1 MLTPHPLSGRAQD
14 SPTATGSP
22 GAPEGD
28 AESGR
33 AQRLSQ
39 LPDAYDLEAL
49 DRRARF
55 PPGAPEQTHH
65 VHDACKRSPRVAP
78 AAVKSRHRAERVSR
92 PGRHRLCLDV
102 FDQGS
107 SG

>member
-49 DRRARF
+49 DRALGSLRARQNKHTTF
-55 PPGAPEQTHH
+55 TTLASEVPG
-65 VHDACKRSPRVAP
+65 
-78 AAVKSRHRAERVSR
+78 
-92 PGRHRLCLDV
+92 
-102 FDQGS
+102 
-107 SG
+107 